1 MQSTSHSRLLAA
13 GAAALAILGAAPTQ
27 AQDAFPSRPI
37 TLVVPFG
44 AGSGTGIATRIL
56 AKSMSEQLKVPVLVD
71 NKAGA
76 NGAIGAQAAAKAKAD
91 GYTLL
96 IGSATTNAVNFAFFP
111 GKLGYEASQ
120 FQGVAG
126 LSSSPISLYV
136 EADSPWKKLPDLVAD
151 AKRNPGKLSC
161 GSGNAVTQ
169 VACEIFRLQAGLQ
182 TTNIPYKSNPQSLTD
197 VVGKQVSYAFSDPSA
212 AQSYV
217 EGKRLRAL
225 AIASAVRNPARPDDA
240 TFREQGMN
248 EIEFTAWVAVFAPT
262 GVPAPVLERLNAVVR
277 KAVDS
282 PEMVQT
288 QARTGGT
295 VMHFNL
301 QETQAFYGREV
312 ARWARYIKDSG
323 VKPEQ

>member
-1 MQSTSHSRLLAA
+1 MKKKTLFSAAAALACLAA
-13 GAAALAILGAAPTQ
+13 GAACAQ
-27 AQDAFPSRPI
+27 AQDVYPSRPI
-37 TLVVPFG
+37 TLIVPFG
-44 AGSGTGIATRIL
+44 AGSGTDITTRLL

-111 GKLGYEASQ
+111 GRLGYEATQ

-126 LSSSPISLYV
+126 LSSSPVSLYV
-136 EADSPWKKLPDLVAD
+136 EAASLWKTVPDLVAD
-151 AKRNPGKLSC
+151 AKSNPGKVSC

-169 VACEIFRLQAGLQ
+169 VACEIFRLQAGIQ
-182 TTNIPYKSNPQSLTD
+182 ATNIPYKSNPQSLTD
-197 VVGKQVSYAFSDPSA
+197 VVGKQVSDAFSDPSA
-212 AQSYV
+212 AQTYV

-225 AIASAVRNPARPDDA
+225 AVASAARNPVRPGEP
-240 TFREQGMN
+240 TFREQGMP
-248 EIEFTAWVAVFAPT
+248 EFEFTAWVSVFAPT

-288 QARTGGT
+288 LARTGGT
-295 VMHFNL
+295 AMHFNQ
-301 QETQAFYGREV
+301 QETQAFYRREV
-312 ARWARYIKDSG
+312 ERWAHYIKDSG